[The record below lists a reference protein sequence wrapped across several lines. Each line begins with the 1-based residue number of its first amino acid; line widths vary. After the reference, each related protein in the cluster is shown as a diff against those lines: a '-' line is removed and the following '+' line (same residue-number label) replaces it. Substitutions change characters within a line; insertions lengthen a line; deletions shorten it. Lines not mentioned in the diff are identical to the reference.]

1 MRNLERFPDE
11 TGKLWPRSPPVP
23 EEQCVIINKVLLSE
37 PCATNAL
44 QCCEAGEQSFIDAA
58 ASHGGRRGQQDVKTQ
73 TNTDCGTRPCEKNTP
88 SNANLLYYL
97 LIARH
102 IMMLCAAAAMPQQ
115 RFGNFGLKGEGGFS
129 VWLSLGQ

>member
-1 MRNLERFPDE
+1 M
-11 TGKLWPRSPPVP
+11 
-23 EEQCVIINKVLLSE
+23 
-37 PCATNAL
+37 A
-44 QCCEAGEQSFIDAA
+44 
-58 ASHGGRRGQQDVKTQ
+58 RGLAK
-73 TNTDCGTRPCEKNTP
+73 KSKP

-102 IMMLCAAAAMPQQ
+102 IMMLCTHPGRPAAAAMPQQ

>member
-1 MRNLERFPDE
+1 M
-11 TGKLWPRSPPVP
+11 
-23 EEQCVIINKVLLSE
+23 
-37 PCATNAL
+37 L
-44 QCCEAGEQSFIDAA
+44 QCNEAGERSFIDDA

-102 IMMLCAAAAMPQQ
+102 IMMLCTHPGRPAAAAMPQQ

-129 VWLSLGQ
+129 VLLSVLLYMFI